1 MFLENTVN
9 HKEQFGWIE
18 VICGS
23 MFSGKTEEL
32 IRRLK
37 RAQFAKQKVEI
48 FKPAVDTRYHNEM
61 VVSHDSNEIRS
72 TPVPAAANIAI
83 LAQGCDV
90 VGIDEAQFFDDEIV
104 RVCNDLANRGVRV
117 IVAGLDMDFKGNPF
131 GPMPA
136 LMATAEYVTKVHAV
150 CTRTG
155 NLANYSFRKTDN
167 DKLVMLGETVEY
179 EPLSRGAYFEAM
191 KNDQGED
198 VSTLEI
204 KKILQNVIEEEDKH
218 KPLPDDQLAD
228 ILKEKGYPIA
238 RRTIAKYREQLD
250 IPVARMRKKM

>member
-9 HKEQFGWIE
+9 HIEQFGWIE

-48 FKPAVDTRYHNEM
+48 FKPTVDSRYADEM
-61 VVSHDSNEIRS
+61 VVSHDETEIRC
-72 TPVPAAANIAI
+72 TPVPSSANIRL
-83 LAQGCDV
+83 LANDIDV

-104 RVCNDLANRGVRV
+104 NVCNDLANNGIRV

-131 GPMPA
+131 GPMPN

-150 CTRTG
+150 CTKTG
-155 NLANYSFRKTDN
+155 NLAHFSHRTVAD
-167 DKLVMLGETVEY
+167 DSLVLLGELQEY
-179 EPLSRGAYFEAM
+179 EPLSRAAYF
-191 KNDQGED
+191 K
-198 VSTLEI
+198 EI
-204 KKILQNVIEEEDKH
+204 E
-218 KPLPDDQLAD
+218 
-228 ILKEKGYPIA
+228 KEKQK
-238 RRTIAKYREQLD
+238 TEEQENE
-250 IPVARMRKKM
+250 R

>member
-9 HKEQFGWIE
+9 PKEQFGWIE

-48 FKPAVDTRYHNEM
+48 FKPAIDVRYEEDR
-61 VVSHDSNEIRS
+61 VVSHDANEIRS
-72 TPVPAAANIAI
+72 TPVPAASNIPL
-83 LAQGCDV
+83 LADGCDV
-90 VGIDEAQFFDDEIV
+90 VGIDEAQFFDNEIV
-104 RVCNDLANRGVRV
+104 SVCNALANKGIRV

-131 GPMPA
+131 GPMPN

-155 NLANYSFRKTDN
+155 NLAQYSFRKSND
-167 DKLVMLGETVEY
+167 DKLVLLGEINEY
-179 EPLSRGAYFEAM
+179 EPLSRSAFFKAM
-191 KNDQGED
+191 AREK
-198 VSTLEI
+198 TKEI
-204 KKILQNVIEEEDKH
+204 TDLDPLSVATKKTKQ
-218 KPLPDDQLAD
+218 
-228 ILKEKGYPIA
+228 
-238 RRTIAKYREQLD
+238 
-250 IPVARMRKKM
+250 

>member
-1 MFLENTVN
+1 MLTNVAENNFLTYERYKMFLENTVN
-9 HKEQFGWIE
+9 QQEQFGWIE

-48 FKPAVDTRYHNEM
+48 FKPAVDTRYDNEM
-61 VVSHDSNEIRS
+61 VVSHNKNEIRS
-72 TPVPAAANIAI
+72 TPVPVAENIRI

-90 VGIDEAQFFDDEIV
+90 VGIDEAQFFDEEIV
-104 RVCNDLANRGVRV
+104 AVCNDLANSGIRV

-155 NLANYSFRKTDN
+155 NLANYSFRKSD
-167 DKLVMLGETVEY
+167 DKRLVMLGETEEY
-179 EPLSRGAYFEAM
+179 EPLSRAAYFKAVRENM
-191 KNDQGED
+191 EVKDVEILNKQKED
-198 VSTLEI
+198 N
-204 KKILQNVIEEEDKH
+204 Q
-218 KPLPDDQLAD
+218 
-228 ILKEKGYPIA
+228 
-238 RRTIAKYREQLD
+238 
-250 IPVARMRKKM
+250 

>member
-9 HKEQFGWIE
+9 HTEQFGWIE

-48 FKPAVDTRYHNEM
+48 FKPAIDVRYDDQK
-61 VVSHDSNEIRS
+61 VVSHDANEIRS
-72 TPVPAAANIAI
+72 TPVPSSANIRI
-83 LAQGCDV
+83 LASDVDV

-104 RVCNDLANRGVRV
+104 AVCNDLANRGVRV

-155 NLANYSFRKTDN
+155 NLAHYSYRTAQSDA
-167 DKLVMLGETVEY
+167 LVLLGETQEY
-179 EPLSRGAYFEAM
+179 EPLSRAAYFKAM
-191 KNDQGED
+191 RDAK
-198 VSTLEI
+198 I
-204 KKILQNVIEEEDKH
+204 KKAEETNNGK
-218 KPLPDDQLAD
+218 
-228 ILKEKGYPIA
+228 
-238 RRTIAKYREQLD
+238 
-250 IPVARMRKKM
+250 

>member
-9 HKEQFGWIE
+9 QSEQFGWIE

-37 RAQFAKQKVEI
+37 RAQIAKQKVEI
-48 FKPAVDTRYHNEM
+48 FKPIMDTRYDEEN
-61 VVSHDSNEIRS
+61 VVSHDANEIPS
-72 TPVPAAANIAI
+72 TPVPAAANISL
-83 LAQGCDV
+83 LATDCDV
-90 VGIDEAQFFDDEIV
+90 VGIDEAQFFDDNIV
-104 RVCNDLANRGVRV
+104 DICNDLANAGVRV

-155 NLANYSFRKTDN
+155 NLAQFSHRKTTE
-167 DKLVMLGETVEY
+167 DKVVMLGEKEEY
-179 EPLSRGAYFEAM
+179 EPLSRAAFFKAR
-191 KNDQGED
+191 QED
-198 VSTLEI
+198 V
-204 KKILQNVIEEEDKH
+204 KKGTEED
-218 KPLPDDQLAD
+218 
-228 ILKEKGYPIA
+228 
-238 RRTIAKYREQLD
+238 
-250 IPVARMRKKM
+250 RKSGGNKKDTA

>member
-9 HKEQFGWIE
+9 QKEKFGWIE
-18 VICGS
+18 VIAGS

-37 RAQFAKQKVEI
+37 RAKFAKQKVEI
-48 FKPAVDTRYHNEM
+48 FKPAIDTRYDDKRVM
-61 VVSHDSNEIRS
+61 SHDSNEIQS
-72 TPVPAAANIAI
+72 TPVPAAANIPI
-83 LAQGCDV
+83 LADNCDV

-104 RVCNDLANRGVRV
+104 KVCNDLANRGVRV

-155 NLANYSFRKTDN
+155 NLANYSYRKAKSDE
-167 DKLVMLGETVEY
+167 LVLLGEVDEY
-179 EPLSRGAYFEAM
+179 EPLSRYAYYKLMLREKVKNINVQEPEDISKKKEA
-191 KNDQGED
+191 
-198 VSTLEI
+198 
-204 KKILQNVIEEEDKH
+204 
-218 KPLPDDQLAD
+218 
-228 ILKEKGYPIA
+228 
-238 RRTIAKYREQLD
+238 
-250 IPVARMRKKM
+250 

>member
-37 RAQFAKQKVEI
+37 RAKFAKQNVEI
-48 FKPAVDTRYHNEM
+48 FKPAIDTRYDEDL
-61 VVSHDSNEIRS
+61 VISHDANEIRS
-72 TPVPAAANIAI
+72 TPVPAAANIPI
-83 LAQGCDV
+83 LADGCDV

-104 RVCNDLANRGVRV
+104 KVCNDLANRGVRV

-155 NLANYSFRKTDN
+155 NLAQFSYRKAASD
-167 DKLVMLGETVEY
+167 DLVLLGETEEY
-179 EPLSRGAYFEAM
+179 EPLSRGAYYKAM
-191 KNDQGED
+191 LRERLKKTD
-198 VSTLEI
+198 V
-204 KKILQNVIEEEDKH
+204 KD
-218 KPLPDDQLAD
+218 A
-228 ILKEKGYPIA
+228 EKLNNPP
-238 RRTIAKYREQLD
+238 KD
-250 IPVARMRKKM
+250 

>member
-48 FKPAVDTRYHNEM
+48 FKPEIDTRYNDEL
-61 VVSHDSNEIRS
+61 VVSHDANEIRS
-72 TPVPAAANIAI
+72 TPVPAAANIPI
-83 LAQGCDV
+83 LADSCDV
-90 VGIDEAQFFDDEIV
+90 VGIDEAQFFDNEIIK
-104 RVCNDLANRGVRV
+104 VCNDLANRGVRV

-155 NLANYSFRKTDN
+155 NLAQFSYRKAASED
-167 DKLVMLGETVEY
+167 LVLLGETEEY
-179 EPLSRGAYFEAM
+179 EPLSRGAYYKAM
-191 KNDQGED
+191 LRER
-198 VSTLEI
+198 
-204 KKILQNVIEEEDKH
+204 
-218 KPLPDDQLAD
+218 
-228 ILKEKGYPIA
+228 LKEIDVKDP
-238 RRTIAKYREQLD
+238 EQLNSQK
-250 IPVARMRKKM
+250 PKP

>member
-9 HKEQFGWIE
+9 QKEQFGWIE
-18 VICGS
+18 VIAGS

-37 RAQFAKQKVEI
+37 RAKFAKQKVEI
-48 FKPAVDTRYHNEM
+48 FKPIIDTRYDDKS
-61 VVSHDSNEIRS
+61 VISHDSNEIHS
-72 TPVPAAANIAI
+72 TPVPAAANIPI
-83 LAQGCDV
+83 LADDCDV

-104 RVCNDLANRGVRV
+104 KVCNDLANRGVRV

-155 NLANYSFRKTDN
+155 NLANYSYRKAKGDE
-167 DKLVMLGETVEY
+167 LVLLGEVDEY
-179 EPLSRGAYFEAM
+179 EPLSRAAYYKLMIREKIRKM
-191 KNDQGED
+191 NVQEPED
-198 VSTLEI
+198 IS
-204 KKILQNVIEEEDKH
+204 KK
-218 KPLPDDQLAD
+218 
-228 ILKEKGYPIA
+228 KEN
-238 RRTIAKYREQLD
+238 
-250 IPVARMRKKM
+250 

>member
-9 HKEQFGWIE
+9 QKEQFGWIE
-18 VICGS
+18 VISGS

-37 RAQFAKQKVEI
+37 RAQFARQKVEI
-48 FKPAVDTRYHNEM
+48 FKPEVDVRYDEEK
-61 VVSHDSNEIRS
+61 VISHDSNEIRS
-72 TPVPAAANIAI
+72 TPVPAAANIPI
-83 LAQGCDV
+83 LADNCDV

-104 RVCNDLANRGVRV
+104 QVCNDLANRGVRV

-155 NLANYSFRKTDN
+155 NLANFSFRKAMSN
-167 DKLVMLGETVEY
+167 DLVLLGETDEY
-179 EPLSRGAYFEAM
+179 EPLSRAAYYKAM
-191 KNDQGED
+191 LREKVSKID
-198 VSTLEI
+198 VQDPEEI
-204 KKILQNVIEEEDKH
+204 PTKKQ
-218 KPLPDDQLAD
+218 A
-228 ILKEKGYPIA
+228 
-238 RRTIAKYREQLD
+238 
-250 IPVARMRKKM
+250 

>member
-9 HKEQFGWIE
+9 PKEQFGWIE

-48 FKPAVDTRYHNEM
+48 FKPTIDVRYDEDM
-61 VVSHDSNEIRS
+61 VVSHDANQIRS
-72 TPVPAAANIAI
+72 TPVPAAANIPI
-83 LAQGCDV
+83 LADGCDV
-90 VGIDEAQFFDDEIV
+90 VGIDEAQFFDDEII
-104 RVCNDLANRGVRV
+104 RVCNDLANKGVRV

-131 GPMPA
+131 GPMPH

-155 NLANYSFRKTDN
+155 NLAQYSYRKAKSDA
-167 DKLVMLGETVEY
+167 LVLLGEVEEY
-179 EPLSRGAYFEAM
+179 EPLSRAAFYKAM
-191 KNDQGED
+191 LRDKMRSMNVNDAE
-198 VSTLEI
+198 VLPS
-204 KKILQNVIEEEDKH
+204 
-218 KPLPDDQLAD
+218 KP
-228 ILKEKGYPIA
+228 KS
-238 RRTIAKYREQLD
+238 
-250 IPVARMRKKM
+250 